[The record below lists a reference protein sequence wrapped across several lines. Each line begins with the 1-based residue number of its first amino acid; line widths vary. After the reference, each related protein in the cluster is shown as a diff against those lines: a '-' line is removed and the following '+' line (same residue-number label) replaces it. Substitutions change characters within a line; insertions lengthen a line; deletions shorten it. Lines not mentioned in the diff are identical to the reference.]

1 MDTNQKKKFILL
13 AINEGYSI
21 HEISGFLSQQKPLQP
36 APLAQPQEDIRLTSA
51 QNVISSSNS
60 YSELIKKYFPQS
72 QWNNAYRVMMG
83 ESGGNS
89 QAVGDNYPIRGEVRP
104 SYGLFQIR
112 TFPNRPSPQQLVNPE
127 VNVAYAA
134 QLWKSQGWRPWT
146 VARNLGIK

>member
-1 MDTNQKKKFILL
+1 MKIRNKRTGEIRDVQE
-13 AINEGYSI
+13 NELQYYGLSI
-21 HEISGFLSQQKPLQP
+21 SQNVQP
-36 APLAQPQEDIRLTSA
+36 ASNQPQQDQTLNLA
-51 QNVISSSNS
+51 QNVVSSNNS
-60 YSELIKKYFPQS
+60 NMELIKKYFPQS

-112 TFPNRPSPQQLVNPE
+112 TFPNRPSPQQLINSE

-134 QLWKSQGWRPWT
+134 KLWKSQGWRPWT
-146 VARNLGIK
+146 VARNLGLK